1 MSDSCLFEMEIEN
14 FIEKNMTIDLTP
26 LFQEMELELSRKLFK
41 QESDVDSTER
51 PLNFMENLTENLVE
65 EFDKMLG
72 GDVEKKVFLK
82 SLTKIFAILLSNRED
97 SFEKIKNV
105 IKAAIKTVIRLWQG
119 QN

>member
-14 FIEKNMTIDLTP
+14 FIEKNMTIDLIP

-82 SLTKIFAILLSNRED
+82 LLTKIFAILLSNRED